1 MKLFIQCPT
10 GISGDMFL
18 AAMGDLGLDVGQ
30 LSEIFREAGVEVD
43 IHTQKVREKG
53 LVASRLYIESS
64 TQQPL
69 RHLTDLQEIISNCP
83 VSGYVK
89 TSSDKALQKLG
100 AAEAEVHGVELQEVH
115 FHEIG
120 AVDTLVDVVGAFW
133 ALEKMQVTGVTCSR
147 LPWFQGYVDC
157 DHGTLPLPAPAT
169 LKLLQNK
176 PVYRTEFQDELIT
189 PTGALLLDS
198 IVDSFTSGPAGVLD
212 KNAMGWGSKDLGS
225 VPNALRLFLYSE
237 DSDQTEKIWVLEA
250 NIDHLTG
257 EEIGNLFQEL
267 FDAGALDVFYLPG
280 IMKKNRPGGLLQV
293 ISDSNSLEQVQETFF
308 RQTLSLG
315 IRRREMERVTL
326 PREEKQF
333 STPWGNLKGKQV
345 YLKDGK
351 INKPEFDD
359 LKQFAASRGLS
370 VVQLRY
376 LLQEYDNGEG

>member
-1 MKLFIQCPT
+1 MKLYIQCPT

-18 AAMGDLGLDVGQ
+18 AAMGDLGLDLGR
-30 LSEIFREAGVEVD
+30 LSEIFREAGIDVD
-43 IHTQKVREKG
+43 IYTQKIRKKG
-53 LVASRLYIESS
+53 FLASKLFIDSS
-64 TQQPL
+64 TEQPL

-83 VSGYVK
+83 VSEYVK
-89 TSSDKALQKLG
+89 ASSDQALQNLG
-100 AAEAEVHGVELQEVH
+100 AAEAEVHGVDLQEVH

-133 ALEKMQVTGVTCSR
+133 ALEKMQVNEVTCSG
-147 LPWFQGYVDC
+147 LPWFQGYVEC
-157 DHGTLPLPAPAT
+157 EHGTLPLPAPAT

-198 IVDSFTSGPAGVLD
+198 IVDSFNSGPAGVLD
-212 KNAMGWGSKDLGS
+212 KSAMGWGSKDLGS

-237 DSDQTEKIWVLEA
+237 DFGQTENIWVLES

-293 ISDSNSLEQVQETFF
+293 ISDSKSLQQVQDSFF

-326 PREEKQF
+326 PREEKQYP
-333 STPWGNLKGKQV
+333 TPWGNIKGKQV
-345 YLKDGK
+345 HLKEGR

-359 LKQFAASRGLS
+359 LKQFAASRGMSL
-370 VVQLRY
+370 VQLRY
-376 LLQEYDNGEG
+376 LLQEYDIGEG